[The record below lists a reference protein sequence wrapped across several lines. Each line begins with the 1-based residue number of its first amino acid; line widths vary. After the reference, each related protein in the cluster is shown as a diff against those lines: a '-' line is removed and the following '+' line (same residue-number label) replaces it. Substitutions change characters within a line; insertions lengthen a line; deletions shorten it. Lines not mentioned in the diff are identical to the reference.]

1 MRKKF
6 PLIIVW
12 LIVTGLILYYFIN
25 LYQLVAKTYYVDE
38 SKLYKVDTF
47 HLLNRAY
54 EQSDNSGGRF
64 SHSYLKLVF
73 ESTNG
78 YSFAIDKHI
87 FEAVNNIKESEDT
100 MMYHDLKFTVF
111 TDKKSFES
119 YKKSTYPIF
128 IRAYQI
134 QIGDIKYVDI
144 QKMNEITKGYIKR
157 GVLIPP
163 TFIFFF
169 GFLLYKQNQN
179 DDWWTKR
186 RIIIIWCVAF
196 MLTTIG
202 LLLLT

>member
-12 LIVTGLILYYFIN
+12 LIVTGLIVCYLIN
-25 LYQLVAKTYYVDE
+25 LYQLISKSYYIDE

-54 EQSDNSGGRF
+54 QESDYSRKY
-64 SHSYLKLVF
+64 HSYSKLVF

-87 FEAVNNIKESEDT
+87 FEAVDKKKELEDT
-100 MMYHDLKFTVF
+100 MMYAGLKFTLF
-111 TDKKSFES
+111 TDKNYFDH
-119 YKKSTYPIF
+119 YKTSAYPIF

-134 QIGDIKYVDI
+134 QIGDVKYVDI
-144 QKMNEITKGYIKR
+144 KKMNEITKGYIKR
-157 GVLIPP
+157 GVFIPP
-163 TFIFFF
+163 VLIFFL
-169 GFLLYKQNQN
+169 GLLYKQHQN
-179 DDWWTKR
+179 DNWWTKR
-186 RIIIIWCVAF
+186 RIMFWCIAF
-196 MLTTIG
+196 ILITIG